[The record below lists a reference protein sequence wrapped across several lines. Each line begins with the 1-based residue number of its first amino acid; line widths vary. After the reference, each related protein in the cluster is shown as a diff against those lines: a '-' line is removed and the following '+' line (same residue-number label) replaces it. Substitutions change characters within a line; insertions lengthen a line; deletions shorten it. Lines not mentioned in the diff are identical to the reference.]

1 LPSYTKSRWSKKI
14 LWTFGNSNNLPMN
27 YNENDFKPRRK
38 PSLLLEILASIFM
51 YGPMLAFFYV
61 IVKAMG
67 FLFD

>member
-1 LPSYTKSRWSKKI
+1 
-14 LWTFGNSNNLPMN
+14 MN

-67 FLFD
+67 FLFE